1 MGGEGAGVPPGRPY
15 EGITVKELNGAPS
28 RIRRDLFCVT
38 TALVALASTAG
49 IASAATTPS
58 FMGLGTTS
66 TCRFPTVAFGVS
78 SNGST
83 VVGRCQ
89 NNTGNGQFIAF
100 RWTEDTGLV
109 TLGDF
114 DGGGF
119 DSSAIATSADGSVVV
134 GRGTSTLSNGN
145 AEAFRWTESTG
156 LVSLGDL
163 PGGNYFSSA
172 TNVSADGS
180 VVVGFS
186 VSDLPNS
193 EAFRWTAQGGMM
205 GLGISRSQAID
216 LSADGEVIA
225 GHSGS
230 LRRPFRWTN
239 ATGAVSLGL
248 PSNGSNAAFV
258 EDLSAD
264 GSKIVGFSRKPTGE
278 DQAFVWRDGFG
289 YQDLGI
295 LPGDFASIA
304 REVSDVGTRIVGA
317 SQGSGPQKAVIW
329 DGANGLR
336 NLREWLVS
344 DFGLNLTGWLLTDAF
359 AISSD
364 GNTIVGVGI
373 NPQGEQEAF
382 RAVIPEPATAFL
394 TLAAIAMLRPR
405 RRSRPPRL

>member
-1 MGGEGAGVPPGRPY
+1 M
-15 EGITVKELNGAPS
+15 S
-28 RIRRDLFCVT
+28 LFRVT
-38 TALVALASTAG
+38 TALAALASSTAV
-49 IASAATTPS
+49 ASAAPTPS

-78 SNGST
+78 ADGST

-89 NNTGNGQFIAF
+89 NNTGNGAF
-100 RWTEDTGLV
+100 
-109 TLGDF
+109 
-114 DGGGF
+114 
-119 DSSAIATSADGSVVV
+119 
-134 GRGTSTLSNGN
+134 
-145 AEAFRWTESTG
+145 EAFRWTEASGIVT
-156 LVSLGDL
+156 LGDI
-163 PGGNYFSSA
+163 PGGSYSSSA
-172 TNVSADGS
+172 IGVSGNGS
-180 VVVGFS
+180 VVVGVGQS
-186 VSDLPNS
+186 PESGSNNVATLWTQTSGLMSLGVLQGGVYSSAAIAVSDDGAVVVGFSSSDLNDQ
-193 EAFRWTAQGGMM
+193 AFRWTAATGMV
-205 GLGISRSQAID
+205 GLGLARSQATGV
-216 LSADGEVIA
+216 SSDGQVIA

-230 LRRPFRWTN
+230 LRRPFRWTP

-258 EDLSAD
+258 ENLSAD
-264 GSKIVGFSRKPTGE
+264 GSTMVGFSRKPTGE

-329 DGANGLR
+329 DGANELR